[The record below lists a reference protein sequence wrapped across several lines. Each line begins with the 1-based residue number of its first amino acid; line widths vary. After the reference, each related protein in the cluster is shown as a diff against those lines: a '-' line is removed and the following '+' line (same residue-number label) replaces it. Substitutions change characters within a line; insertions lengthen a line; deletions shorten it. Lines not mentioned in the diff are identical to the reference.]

1 MSYRPDGWRNPYGGY
16 SEGMLEPTY
25 EAGADAMLAA
35 LRKQDIR
42 EFSTLVGW
50 VDGNPSGTLVY
61 IPDAPLDAGP
71 YYGNDGGT
79 DGAIKVIPDGE
90 AVSGAGSLMLL
101 REIEYRIELLK
112 QTLWHRG
119 GHGGD

>member
-1 MSYRPDGWRNPYGGY
+1 MSEWRPAEGWDEQTEERLKDLNFDAMAASLENSEYYRNIH
-16 SEGMLEPTY
+16 

-61 IPDAPLDAGP
+61 IPD
-71 YYGNDGGT
+71 
-79 DGAIKVIPDGE
+79 KE
-90 AVSGAGSLMLL
+90 
-101 REIEYRIELLK
+101 
-112 QTLWHRG
+112 
-119 GHGGD
+119 